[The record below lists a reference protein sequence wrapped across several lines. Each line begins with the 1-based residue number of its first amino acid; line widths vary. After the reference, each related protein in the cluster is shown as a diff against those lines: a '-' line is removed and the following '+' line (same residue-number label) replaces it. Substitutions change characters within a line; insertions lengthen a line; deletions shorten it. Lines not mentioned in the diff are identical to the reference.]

1 MSEDLDYIMS
11 HFECDECHS
20 DFHMDNVI
28 VRKFDNPFFED
39 EKITVLLCPVCS
51 EEGE

>member
-1 MSEDLDYIMS
+1 MSEDLDYIES

-39 EKITVLLCPVCS
+39 EKITILLCPVCA
-51 EEGE
+51 EGGE